1 MFDEKDMDRTDA
13 LGQCFREI
21 GGEML
26 PPSDLVKAA
35 KAGVRLHRRVGT
47 ATHVRRFAGAVVSYA
62 ICVILLI
69 GGVYLTSQLISG
81 QKPVATKPPTTTTSN
96 TTDITDAEN
105 PASDFKCRLNGD
117 GAVTITKYIGTD
129 PHVVIPAEIDNKP
142 VTQIAAEAF
151 AVSDIISVQMPDSIT
166 QIGGGAFYVCTN
178 LTTVVLSPNVE
189 TIGANAF
196 FGCIK
201 LSDITLPESLKTLG
215 ESAFQMCKALTHIS
229 IPKSVTEWG
238 SNAFR
243 LSGLKTV
250 ELEEG
255 LEAIGQ
261 SAFSATNLKEVVIPG
276 SVKQINR
283 SAFSDCEQLEKIVL
297 NEGLI
302 SIDIL
307 AFNATNIREIVIP
320 GTVESCSEFA
330 FIQCDALQKVK
341 FEGNAPT
348 DFDNQDPVQE
358 SLYGQY
364 LTSYTICYREGAEGF
379 TSPEWYGYP
388 TEIWVEN
395 SK

>member
-1 MFDEKDMDRTDA
+1 MFNEKDMDRTDA

-26 PPSDLVKAA
+26 PPPDLVKAA

-62 ICVILLI
+62 MCVVLLI
-69 GGVYLTSQLISG
+69 GGVYLTSQLISE
-81 QKPVATKPPTTTTSN
+81 QKPIATKPPTTTTSN

-105 PASDFKCRLNGD
+105 PASDFKCTLNWD

-129 PHVVIPAEIDNKP
+129 PYVVIPAEIDHKP
-142 VTQIAAEAF
+142 VTRIGGEAF
-151 AVSDIISVQMPDSIT
+151 AASEIVSVQMPDSIT

-238 SNAFR
+238 SHVFDK
-243 LSGLKTV
+243 SGIESV
-250 ELEEG
+250 EFEEG
-255 LEAIGQ
+255 LEAIGE
-261 SAFSATNLKEVVIPG
+261 SAFYSTNLKEVVIPG
-276 SVKQINR
+276 SVKRINR
-283 SAFSDCEQLEKIVL
+283 NAFSYCEKLEKITL
-297 NEGLI
+297 NEGLVT
-302 SIDIL
+302 IDTL
-307 AFNATNIREIVIP
+307 AFNATKIREIVIP
-320 GTVESCSEFA
+320 ATVESCIEFA
-330 FIQCDALQKVK
+330 FLRCNDLQKVQ

-348 DFDNQDPVQE
+348 DFDNQDPVSE